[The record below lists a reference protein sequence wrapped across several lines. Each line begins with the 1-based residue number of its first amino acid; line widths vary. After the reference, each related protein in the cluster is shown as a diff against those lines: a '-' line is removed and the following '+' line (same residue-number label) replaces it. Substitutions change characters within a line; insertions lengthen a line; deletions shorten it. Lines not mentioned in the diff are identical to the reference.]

1 MNQEQAKIFSR
12 RMETLNKDPLFAPA
26 KRRAKKNARFLIVSY
41 GGTGGK
47 ALREIQKTLKTYL
60 SAEDYKD
67 HVRILAIDTDGTAQN
82 ERVAITKPDGT
93 TATEIR
99 KIFEDKEFCHLSAT
113 GAREA
118 LLTDQDILS
127 QWINPALPDMIVSND
142 HYLDGTG
149 ASATR
154 QVGRLTLY
162 PKATN
167 DAIRAKIR
175 ALAGELTQ
183 GNDDPLT
190 VIVVSGISGG
200 TGSGTIVDLTYLI
213 RDSIK
218 SFFEAL
224 SARTD
229 IVGMI
234 LLPPTGN
241 SVEPMKI
248 DRGNRNGYAA
258 LKEINHFMTL
268 KARHGTTSSAGVG
281 RDQYIRHYVGGT
293 ITSSENLFKTCY
305 LLDGRLGKVHL
316 GDDAGKAASSAVAQF
331 ILDMITSPPAT
342 DGGPAAFD
350 SFLSDSNADASSIIQ
365 RASDRSAPRDA
376 DYHFCTLGRC
386 STEIPLN
393 AIKTYLAFKSYEKMY
408 GSFRKC
414 ENVTPDAVEKFYRAV
429 LDTRASNETLADKIG
444 NELSPIFQDK
454 ARGPFYVINLLCGA
468 AKFAEDQANK
478 TFRIKMADK
487 KTVQQMQELFLELN
501 NRYFSVFTA
510 VMDMMKET
518 LSEEYGALIDVDMQK
533 SSGGSFYSFSPIHLG
548 KMENGNAVAD
558 YLDGLVS
565 PKRVSEL
572 TDALLKEI
580 INNRNA
586 WSDLLGSDQ
595 RSGTFE
601 APKRI
606 REFWNTQMNK
616 MLSAS
621 VEDFLIKWYSQDKNA
636 YYDQE
641 NPDATQK
648 YLDDAAQEI
657 YTQMFGP
664 AGKATPMAE
673 LISNGPEVSKTMYI
687 LVPEKAPH
695 LMKSIEAVA
704 KIKDPNIKVFKSTAS
719 DYITG
724 YAQFACLPAF
734 SFDWVTRAEKAYES
748 DIAAATPGIHMSESS
763 DGELWK
769 EFPSLRPVSCLHLFA
784 DPDNENP
791 RERALAERAMSL
803 FTRAVDCGL
812 TVLTSKNGET
822 IKSYAVKLLPAEL
835 RPDKNLFRNLYSES
849 DTSRRSAMQ
858 KEIETAVDSS
868 AAALFSKLSDWT
880 GVNKDQVAVKL
891 AGAGISITED
901 KLESRY
907 ARYEYGANP
916 APDGWFEQLAAR
928 FLRRKPNTMYELEGS
943 ILVMEKLI
951 QLVEAEQEKAQVIVD
966 FAKYL
971 AAEMIVPG
979 DFDTWVYKN
988 NGIDTTLEIISSYDD
1003 IRTTAKYFYLFEA
1016 MRKNYDA
1023 VKGAVE
1029 NDFIRSFAHNGNP
1042 QARAESTKR
1051 MVEGLDALHGKVA
1064 EDFAV
1069 IGKEKFAVDAR
1080 TNKEPVD
1087 EIRNFYIQF
1096 NQLTGNNNVFLKLIA
1111 NLPNV

>member
-1 MNQEQAKIFSR
+1 
-12 RMETLNKDPLFAPA
+12 
-26 KRRAKKNARFLIVSY
+26 
-41 GGTGGK
+41 
-47 ALREIQKTLKTYL
+47 
-60 SAEDYKD
+60 
-67 HVRILAIDTDGTAQN
+67 
-82 ERVAITKPDGT
+82 
-93 TATEIR
+93 
-99 KIFEDKEFCHLSAT
+99 
-113 GAREA
+113 
-118 LLTDQDILS
+118 
-127 QWINPALPDMIVSND
+127 
-142 HYLDGTG
+142 
-149 ASATR
+149 
-154 QVGRLTLY
+154 
-162 PKATN
+162 
-167 DAIRAKIR
+167 
-175 ALAGELTQ
+175 
-183 GNDDPLT
+183 
-190 VIVVSGISGG
+190 
-200 TGSGTIVDLTYLI
+200 
-213 RDSIK
+213 
-218 SFFEAL
+218 
-224 SARTD
+224 
-229 IVGMI
+229 
-234 LLPPTGN
+234 
-241 SVEPMKI
+241 
-248 DRGNRNGYAA
+248 
-258 LKEINHFMTL
+258 
-268 KARHGTTSSAGVG
+268 
-281 RDQYIRHYVGGT
+281 
-293 ITSSENLFKTCY
+293 
-305 LLDGRLGKVHL
+305 
-316 GDDAGKAASSAVAQF
+316 
-331 ILDMITSPPAT
+331 
-342 DGGPAAFD
+342 
-350 SFLSDSNADASSIIQ
+350 
-365 RASDRSAPRDA
+365 
-376 DYHFCTLGRC
+376 
-386 STEIPLN
+386 
-393 AIKTYLAFKSYEKMY
+393 
-408 GSFRKC
+408 
-414 ENVTPDAVEKFYRAV
+414 
-429 LDTRASNETLADKIG
+429 
-444 NELSPIFQDK
+444 
-454 ARGPFYVINLLCGA
+454 
-468 AKFAEDQANK
+468 
-478 TFRIKMADK
+478 
-487 KTVQQMQELFLELN
+487 
-501 NRYFSVFTA
+501 
-510 VMDMMKET
+510 
-518 LSEEYGALIDVDMQK
+518 
-533 SSGGSFYSFSPIHLG
+533 
-548 KMENGNAVAD
+548 
-558 YLDGLVS
+558 
-565 PKRVSEL
+565 
-572 TDALLKEI
+572 
-580 INNRNA
+580 
-586 WSDLLGSDQ
+586 
-595 RSGTFE
+595 
-601 APKRI
+601 
-606 REFWNTQMNK
+606 
-616 MLSAS
+616 
-621 VEDFLIKWYSQDKNA
+621 
-636 YYDQE
+636 
-641 NPDATQK
+641 
-648 YLDDAAQEI
+648 
-657 YTQMFGP
+657 
-664 AGKATPMAE
+664 
-673 LISNGPEVSKTMYI
+673 
-687 LVPEKAPH
+687 
-695 LMKSIEAVA
+695 MKSIEAVA